1 MKGVLLA
8 GGSGSR
14 LFPLTRVTNKHLL
27 PVGKYP
33 MIYHPLFKLKQAG
46 ARHVLI
52 VTGREHMGSVV
63 NLLGSG
69 AELGLEMTY
78 RVQDESGGI
87 AQAVGLAENF
97 IGDDRFLTLLG
108 DNLFEDS
115 LAEDARAFVDGGE
128 KARVLLKEVSDPRR
142 FGVPVFGGDKRI
154 ISVEEKPAEPKS
166 NYAVTGAYFYTPEV
180 FSVIR
185 ALKPSARGEYEI
197 SDVNLHYA
205 KLGQLAYGILR
216 GAWQDAGTFE
226 SYPRANE
233 LAQGWE
239 LDFNKLG

>member
-14 LFPLTRVTNKHLL
+14 LYPLTRVTNKHLL

-33 MIYHPLFKLKQAG
+33 MIYHPLFRLKQAG
-46 ARHVLI
+46 AREVLI
-52 VTGREHMGSVV
+52 ITGREHMGAVV

-69 AELGLEMTY
+69 AELGLQMTY

-97 IGDDRFLTLLG
+97 VGKDAFLTLLG

-115 LAEDARAFVDGGE
+115 LADDATAFAKNSE
-128 KARVLLKEVSDPRR
+128 LARVLLKQVDNPSR
-142 FGVPVFGGDKRI
+142 FGVPVFGEDKRI
-154 ISVEEKPAEPKS
+154 IGVEEKPAAPKS
-166 NYAVTGAYFYTPEV
+166 NYAVTGAYFYMHEV

-185 ALKPSARGEYEI
+185 NLKPSARGEYEI

-205 KLGQLAYGILR
+205 KEGKLAYGILK

-226 SYPRANE
+226 SYPRANA
-233 LAQGWE
+233 LAQDWE
-239 LDFNKLG
+239 LDFASLR